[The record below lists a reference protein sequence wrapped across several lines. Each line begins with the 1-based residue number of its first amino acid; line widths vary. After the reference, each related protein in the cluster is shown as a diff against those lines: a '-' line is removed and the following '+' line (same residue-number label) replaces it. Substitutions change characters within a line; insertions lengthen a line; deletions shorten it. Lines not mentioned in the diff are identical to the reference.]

1 MVIQKVKLTLL
12 KFTPLREGVTKG
24 TAWKFVSGKVL
35 DDEANV
41 LSVSLGKA
49 VIDDPKQLEYVLSL
63 STVPI
68 IATVNIKPKGFDSQI
83 VIEDFEVVS

>member
-12 KFTPLREGVTKG
+12 KFTAPREGETKG
-24 TAWKFVSGKVL
+24 VKWKFVSGKVL

-41 LSVSLGKA
+41 LSVVLGKK
-49 VIDDPKQLEYVLSL
+49 VVDDPKQLEYSLSL

-68 IATVNIKPKGFDSQI
+68 LATVDIKPKGFDSQI
-83 VIEDFEVVS
+83 IIEDFEVVS